1 MTVTTSAPTAAGAPT
16 DASTDPVALTTRA
29 SRRRARTAPGAA
41 AGGRDRYLDVLRLV
55 AMIRVVTYHTFGWA
69 WLSLVFPSMG
79 VMFALAGSLMARSLA
94 RPALGVIRG
103 RMRRLLPPLW
113 AFGIVVV
120 LAMMVH
126 GWAPPEHHIG
136 HWWRRMLL
144 WVVPIGD
151 PPGNEWGAQA
161 TDILWYLRT
170 YLWLVLLSPL
180 LLKAFRLSRGL
191 MLVLSL
197 VPIVVMSTV
206 WSPPDGQIGSIL
218 FDLATYV
225 TCWLLG
231 FAHRDGLVDRLHP
244 AVVLLLAAATMAFG
258 GWYGFTHQSD
268 GSYDLNEIPLAQA
281 FWSVGF
287 VLLLLR
293 FRPDMD
299 WVRRIKPLDRTVTIF
314 NSRAVTIY
322 LWHEIALIVSVPLID
337 LMWQVRAFELS
348 LPLDSMWFQFGVAW
362 VLIAV
367 AVLGVGWIEDVA
379 AKQRPR
385 LLP

>member
-1 MTVTTSAPTAAGAPT
+1 MT
-16 DASTDPVALTTRA
+16 
-29 SRRRARTAPGAA
+29 
-41 AGGRDRYLDVLRLV
+41 
-55 AMIRVVTYHTFGWA
+55 
-69 WLSLVFPSMG
+69 
-79 VMFALAGSLMARSLA
+79 
-94 RPALGVIRG
+94 
-103 RMRRLLPPLW
+103 
-113 AFGIVVV
+113 
-120 LAMMVH
+120 
-126 GWAPPEHHIG
+126 
-136 HWWRRMLL
+136 
-144 WVVPIGD
+144 
-151 PPGNEWGAQA
+151 
-161 TDILWYLRT
+161 
-170 YLWLVLLSPL
+170 
-180 LLKAFRLSRGL
+180 
-191 MLVLSL
+191 LVLSL

-206 WSPPDGQIGSIL
+206 WSPPDGRIGSIL
-218 FDLATYV
+218 FDLATFL

-244 AVVLLLAAATMAFG
+244 GVVLLLAAATMAFG
-258 GWYGFTHQSD
+258 GWYGLTHQSD

-367 AVLGVGWIEDVA
+367 AVLLVGWVEDVA
-379 AKQRPR
+379 AKKRPR

>member
-1 MTVTTSAPTAAGAPT
+1 
-16 DASTDPVALTTRA
+16 
-29 SRRRARTAPGAA
+29 
-41 AGGRDRYLDVLRLV
+41 
-55 AMIRVVTYHTFGWA
+55 
-69 WLSLVFPSMG
+69 MG
-79 VMFALAGSLMARSLA
+79 VMFALAGSLMARSLG

-120 LAMMVH
+120 LAMMIH

-151 PPGNEWGAQA
+151 PPGNAWGAQA